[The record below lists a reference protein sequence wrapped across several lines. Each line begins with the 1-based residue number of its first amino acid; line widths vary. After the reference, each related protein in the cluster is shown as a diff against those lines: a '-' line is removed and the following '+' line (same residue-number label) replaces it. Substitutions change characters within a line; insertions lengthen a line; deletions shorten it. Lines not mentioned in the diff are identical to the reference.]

1 MFKKFFILLI
11 VCLLIL
17 GYVVHLRATDYDSS
31 NFNARDRQLQSI
43 PTGHTPGKDNSSK
56 PDEYG
61 THMIGEDCGICH
73 TPGGK
78 APNHIFTMAGTLYE
92 DKAGR
97 IPLSGAEIVLQDTD
111 GNVISMTSNEVGN
124 FWTYTPIAS
133 HPYSVGGHGT
143 VAPLYTENSDGTITP
158 ADPNDSRT
166 WLYKTWVKKDDQ
178 VIQAITI
185 KPVGGGSGATPRM
198 SCSMHHSPLG
208 SRGAIWLSRKGTLS
222 SYPATGLRFKKHIL
236 PILMSRC
243 ASCHRPGETK
253 TRLVMKSDIDYQYPD
268 IQSTQIDFSKAH
280 DLTAYSNQTVTVS
293 DTAWTKYGTG
303 HYAVGYSANPDLSP
317 LLLKTKKGSQNH
329 GGGIFWTSDDA
340 DYKAIRQWIAEGAQN
355 N

>member
-1 MFKKFFILLI
+1 MKMFKKFFILLI

-133 HPYSVGGHGT
+133 HPTAIAGYGT
-143 VAPLYTENSDGTITP
+143 VTPTPLSDP
-158 ADPNDSRT
+158 ADSRT

-178 VIQAITI
+178 VIHAVTI
-185 KPVGGGSGATPRM
+185 KPVGGGSGTTPRM

-222 SYPATGLRFKKHIL
+222 SYPATGLSFKKHIL

-243 ASCHRPGETK
+243 VSCHRPGETK
-253 TRLVMKSDIDYQYPD
+253 TRLVMMSDIDYQYPD
-268 IQSTQIDFSKAH
+268 KQSTQVDFSKAH
-280 DLTAYSNQTVTVS
+280 DLTAYNDQTVKVGNTDWV
-293 DTAWTKYGTG
+293 KFGTF
-303 HYAVGYSANPDLSP
+303 HYAKNYSENPDMSP
-317 LLLKTKKGSQNH
+317 LLVKTRIGDQGQKH
-329 GGGIFWTSDDA
+329 GGGHYWTSDDA